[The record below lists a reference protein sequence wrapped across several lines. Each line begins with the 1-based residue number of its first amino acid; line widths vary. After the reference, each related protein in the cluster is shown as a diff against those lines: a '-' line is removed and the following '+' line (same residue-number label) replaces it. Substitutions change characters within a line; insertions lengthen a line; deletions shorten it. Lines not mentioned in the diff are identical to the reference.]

1 MARGKGEIWEITIW
15 PISPDSPVHKLGL
28 CNNWI
33 YYISSWKWR
42 ELYDRIWLWWSGE
55 DLREEISETNV
66 LSFGHCPNYPPPPAR
81 NLGNF
86 SLLKI
91 VSKSIWAMP
100 KRKGVSSGESL
111 LTGQCISSIAKNN
124 TDLTKAS
131 RIWVTIVMQMIGWAR
146 LLKTN
151 QKRKVYFQD
160 RNLFKKANEKEKS
173 KFLVLVGVTW

>member
-1 MARGKGEIWEITIW
+1 MGQ
-15 PISPDSPVHKLGL
+15 
-28 CNNWI
+28 
-33 YYISSWKWR
+33 
-42 ELYDRIWLWWSGE
+42 RIWS
-55 DLREEISETNV
+55 T
-66 LSFGHCPNYPPPPAR
+66 
-81 NLGNF
+81 
-86 SLLKI
+86 
-91 VSKSIWAMP
+91 
-100 KRKGVSSGESL
+100 
-111 LTGQCISSIAKNN
+111 AKNN